1 MRLQSGPDIELPSLA
16 VECEVCEDWEM
27 EDDGAFVF
35 RLRQDVVWQDL
46 SPVNG
51 RPLTAGDIVFSYNR
65 QRQPDRPNAAL
76 LGAVEG
82 LEAPDPNTLR
92 ISLSVPDADFM
103 LSLAHGHTKIVAPEA
118 VAFNGDLRD
127 GPTVGSGPWILR
139 ETGPD
144 AIHAFDRNPTY
155 FEEGRPLVDELL
167 IHIIPDP
174 TIRNAA
180 FRVGSI
186 DIAQMDESQWEQY
199 LQRRPSAP
207 FLLVP
212 DTTGVEIGLNV
223 RAAAFEDVKV
233 RRAVFQA
240 TDPWNTID
248 HVWHGKAY
256 LSPGFPVASAD
267 WLLPEDELRAYFAD
281 PAGARELL
289 REARVSLPVPVAIK
303 VGDFGDVYQ
312 AHAERIADEMR
323 RVGFEPEIEVVNR
336 RAFGDE
342 VWLRGDYQMFIGPPA
357 PSATPNGYLL
367 PVLHSQGQLNNSGVD
382 DQELDALIE
391 EQAQEFDPAAR
402 TELVLAIQRKM
413 LDNAYRFMPAARLSV
428 WTWSDRVQD
437 FYPNFAAFEYS
448 HWSRVWL
455 RN

>member
-1 MRLQSGPDIELPSLA
+1 MPSLT
-16 VECEVCEDWEM
+16 VECEVCEEWEM

-46 SPVNG
+46 SPLNG
-51 RPLTAGDIVFSYNR
+51 RQLTAEDIVFSYNR
-65 QRQPDRPNAAL
+65 QRQQDRPNAAL
-76 LGAVEG
+76 LGAVES
-82 LEAPDPNTLR
+82 LEALDPKTLR

-118 VAFNGDLRD
+118 VALNGDLRD
-127 GPTVGSGPWILR
+127 GPTVGSGPWILK

-144 AIHAFDRNPTY
+144 AIHAFDRNPSY

-167 IHIIPDP
+167 IHIIPDT

-186 DIAQMDESQWEQY
+186 DVEQMDEPRWEQY
-199 LQRRPSAP
+199 LKRRPSAP

-212 DTTGVEIGLNV
+212 DTTGVEIGLNA
-223 RAAAFEDVKV
+223 RAAVFEDVRV

-248 HVWHGKAY
+248 QVWRGKAY
-256 LSPGFPVASAD
+256 PSPGFPVASAD
-267 WLLPEDELRAYFAD
+267 WLLPEDELRGYFAD
-281 PAGARELL
+281 PDRARELL
-289 REARVSLPVPVAIK
+289 REAGARLPVPVVIK
-303 VGDFGDVYQ
+303 VGDFGDAYQ

-342 VWLRGDYQMFIGPPA
+342 VWLGGDYQMFLGPPA

-367 PVLHSQGQLNNSGVD
+367 PVLHSQGRLNTSGVD
-382 DQELDALIE
+382 DRELDGLIE
-391 EQAQEFDPAAR
+391 AQAQEFDPAVR
-402 TELVLAIQRKM
+402 TELVQAIQRKM
-413 LDNAYRFMPAARLSV
+413 LDNASRFMPAARLSV

-437 FYPNFAAFEYS
+437 FYPNFALFEYS

-455 RN
+455 QE